1 MVRPPPSERALVAAL
16 GRYERL
22 IEVGV
27 GRRPGV
33 ARALA
38 DRGHEVVAIDIEVS
52 EAAQDAAAGR
62 QAPSGGTLRVVAAD
76 AGALVRVSLASGV
89 VWALDV
95 ATAVFV
101 LAALVLVIGIVTLYG
116 YRELDIYGGKGQ
128 AQTSSSSDLKGQT
141 ARVTSR
147 VTPREGEVKID
158 NGGFNPY
165 YSARTIE
172 GEIPEGEEVM
182 VVDPGGGNVVTV
194 ESLGAIEGSLDRE
207 LERARAENARKEAAD
222 AESDERAGDDAADAD
237 DAPSAD
243 DDSGWTSRPDAVA
256 ADEAA
261 EDGASDAE
269 SEEESERETETN

>member
-1 MVRPPPSERALVAAL
+1 MLLQSGLLGPETLPLLLVAAGIAL
-16 GRYERL
+16 SIAEALAPGAHF
-22 IEVGV
+22 IVVGV
-27 GRRPGV
+27 SLLGAGLIGLV
-33 ARALA
+33 L
-38 DRGHEVVAIDIEVS
+38 G
-52 EAAQDAAAGR
+52 AAAT
-62 QAPSGGTLRVVAAD
+62 P
-76 AGALVRVSLASGV
+76 
-89 VWALDV
+89 
-95 ATAVFV
+95 FV
-101 LAALVLVIGIVTLYG
+101 LAGLVLLIGIVTLYG

-207 LERARAENARKEAAD
+207 LERARAENARRDTANERPADVAED
-222 AESDERAGDDAADAD
+222 AESDPAEAD
-237 DAPSAD
+237 DAPSTE
-243 DDSGWTSRPDAVA
+243 DDSGWTSRPDAVENNEA
-256 ADEAA
+256 TDDEATDD
-261 EDGASDAE
+261 EASADD
-269 SEEESERETETN
+269 SERETETN